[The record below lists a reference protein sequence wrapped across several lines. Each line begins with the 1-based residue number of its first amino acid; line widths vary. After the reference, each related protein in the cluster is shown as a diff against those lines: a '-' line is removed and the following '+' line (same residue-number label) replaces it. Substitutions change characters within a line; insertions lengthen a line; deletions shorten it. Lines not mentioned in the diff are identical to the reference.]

1 MESIIDIIERI
12 VDTQMNMDSGGLK
25 FPAFV
30 YGEKA
35 YANQKD
41 NVVLTY
47 NVIYLYEPIFSDG
60 SIGKGGG
67 YSEVYPVMMFFAG
80 AGNLDDIPTDREAI
94 VTEARLM
101 ARRFIALLLRY
112 EEAVTS
118 NKLVREITNIKM
130 TNTYNEYDINVH
142 GVILEMSIELIDR
155 TDSTC
160 GTLNTTP
167 KP

>member
-1 MESIIDIIERI
+1 MESIIDIIEKI
-12 VDTQMNMDSGGLK
+12 VDTQMNMDAGGVK

-41 NVVLTY
+41 NVDLTY
-47 NVIYLYEPIFSDG
+47 NVVYLYEPIFSDG
-60 SIGKGGG
+60 LINKGAR
-67 YSEVYPVMMFFAG
+67 YSETYPVMMFFAG
-80 AGNLDDIPTDREAI
+80 AGSLDDIPTDREAI

-101 ARRFIALLLRY
+101 ARRFVALLLRY
-112 EEAVTS
+112 EEAATS
-118 NKLVREITNIKM
+118 YRLVKEVTNIKM

-142 GVILEMSIELIDR
+142 GVILEMSVELLDR

-167 KP
+167 K